1 MKERV
6 LHMRLSYSALS
17 AYEKCP
23 LSYRFQY
30 VDGMEVEPTPY
41 LSFGKS
47 LHAALEWLY
56 GRSTPEPPTL
66 EGLLSYLDECWLGEG
81 YASPEEERSF
91 LDHGREVL
99 TLFYYKNVEEFR
111 LPVAVEERF
120 ELDKGG
126 FILSGVIDRVD
137 RNPDGSYEII
147 DYKTSRRLPEL
158 SRLRGDLQLPIY
170 QMACSEMWGVTPSKL
185 SFYYLVHNQRYS
197 TRPYDEEG
205 LAHVMQRLETAA
217 DAISRQVFP
226 ATPNHLC
233 PWCSFQD
240 ICPEKVFSQDA
251 AGVYRLRRA
260 ALLRRK
266 RKLEMTIADLE
277 EEMAGE
283 GICLDEL
290 DDEDGG

>member
-1 MKERV
+1 
-6 LHMRLSYSALS
+6 MRLSYSALS
-17 AYEKCP
+17 TYEKCP

-30 VDGMEVEPTPY
+30 VDGLEIEPTPY

-66 EGLLSYLDECWLGEG
+66 ESLLSYLDECWLGEG
-81 YASPEEERSF
+81 YASTEEENSF
-91 LDHGREVL
+91 LDNGRELL
-99 TLFYYKNVEEFR
+99 TSFYYKNVEEFR
-111 LPVAVEERF
+111 LPIAVEERF
-120 ELDKGG
+120 EMDKGG

-170 QMACSEMWGVTPSKL
+170 QMACREIWGITPSKL

-205 LAHVMQRLETAA
+205 LARVMQRLETAA
-217 DAISRQVFP
+217 DAISRQAFP
-226 ATPNHLC
+226 ATPSRLC

-240 ICPEKVFSQDA
+240 ICPEKVSFPDL
-251 AGVYRLRRA
+251 AGSLRSRHASMLRRR
-260 ALLRRK
+260 L
-266 RKLEMTIADLE
+266 KLEKAIAELE
-277 EEMAGE
+277 EEMASE
-283 GICLDEL
+283 GVSPEKP
-290 DDEDGG
+290 DDENAD

>member
-1 MKERV
+1 
-6 LHMRLSYSALS
+6 MRLSYSALS
-17 AYEKCP
+17 AYERCP

-30 VDGMEVEPTPY
+30 VDGLEIEPTPY

-47 LHAALEWLY
+47 LHSALEWLY
-56 GRSTPEPPTL
+56 GRATPEPPTL

-158 SRLRGDLQLPIY
+158 RRLRGDLQLPIY
-170 QMACSEMWGVTPSKL
+170 QMACREIWGISPSKL
-185 SFYYLVHNQRYS
+185 SFYYLVHNQRFT

-205 LAHVMQRLETAA
+205 LDRVMQRLEAAA
-217 DAISRQVFP
+217 DAISQQVFT
-226 ATPNHLC
+226 ATPNRLC

-240 ICPEKVFSQDA
+240 ICPQRTSAPDIA
-251 AGVYRLRRA
+251 ADYRMRRA
-260 ALLRRK
+260 ALLRR
-266 RKLEMTIADLE
+266 RQKLEKVISDLE
-277 EEMAGE
+277 EEMTAADISME
-283 GICLDEL
+283 QPDE
-290 DDEDGG
+290 EDRV

>member
-1 MKERV
+1 
-6 LHMRLSYSALS
+6 MRLSYSALS
-17 AYEKCP
+17 AYENCP

-56 GRSTPEPPTL
+56 GRATPEPPSL
-66 EGLLSYLDECWLGEG
+66 EGLLSYLDECWLSEG
-81 YASPEEERSF
+81 YATAEEEKSF
-91 LDHGREVL
+91 HSQGREVL
-99 TLFYYKNVEEFR
+99 TLFYYKNIEDFR

-158 SRLRGDLQLPIY
+158 SRLRADLQLPIY
-170 QMACSEMWGVTPSKL
+170 QIACREIWGITPSKL
-185 SFYYLVHNQRYS
+185 SFYYLMHNQRYS

-205 LAHVMQRLETAA
+205 LAGVIRRLEAA
-217 DAISRQVFP
+217 AEAISRQEFP
-226 ATPNHLC
+226 ATPNRLC

-240 ICPEKVFSQDA
+240 ICPERVPSLDL
-251 AGVYRLRRA
+251 AGGYRQRRA
-260 ALLRRK
+260 ALLRR
-266 RKLEMTIADLE
+266 RDRLERTIAELE

-283 GICLDEL
+283 GICLE
-290 DDEDGG
+290 EPEEENGI